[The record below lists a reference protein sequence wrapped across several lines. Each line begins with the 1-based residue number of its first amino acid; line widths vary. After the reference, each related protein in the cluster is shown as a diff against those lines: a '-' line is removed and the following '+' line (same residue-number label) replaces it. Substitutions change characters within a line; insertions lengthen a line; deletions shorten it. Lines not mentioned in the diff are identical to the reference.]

1 MRKALSVK
9 QFNEYIKSNIKHDPI
24 FQKLYIS
31 GEIANLRINNNHLY
45 FSLKEDYD
53 IIDCVIYYYEDKDI
67 DFQIET
73 GKDVIVKGNLFLN
86 NYSSRIIISCSEI
99 IDIGLSLEYQN
110 FLKMKEDFRKKG
122 YFDQSRKKSIPKF
135 PSKVGL
141 ITSKD
146 GAAIVDF
153 LAMINSKANDIHIYF
168 YPVKVQGLDSAKL
181 IVEAIKKLDSL
192 NLDVIVI
199 TRGGGSNEDLSSF
212 NDREIIE
219 SVYSAKSPIISAIGH
234 NIDRTLLDL
243 VSDLSLQTPTEA
255 GSYLAQNYDNY
266 KKDLK
271 ILVDKIRE
279 KILSDLHRKQLELR
293 VIENKLFSHNPKKVL
308 EEKKKN
314 LDFTKSNIS
323 AQVLKTYKQYKDRLD
338 ILLVKLEAR
347 KSIIEINKRKIV
359 ILNSK
364 GKEIYSRYSLKEDDQ
379 ITIKFSDGQI
389 TARICDE

>member
-1 MRKALSVK
+1 M
-9 QFNEYIKSNIKHDPI
+9 
-24 FQKLYIS
+24 
-31 GEIANLRINNNHLY
+31 
-45 FSLKEDYD
+45 
-53 IIDCVIYYYEDKDI
+53 
-67 DFQIET
+67 
-73 GKDVIVKGNLFLN
+73 
-86 NYSSRIIISCSEI
+86 
-99 IDIGLSLEYQN
+99 
-110 FLKMKEDFRKKG
+110 
-122 YFDQSRKKSIPKF
+122 
-135 PSKVGL
+135 
-141 ITSKD
+141 
-146 GAAIVDF
+146 
-153 LAMINSKANDIHIYF
+153 
-168 YPVKVQGLDSAKL
+168 
-181 IVEAIKKLDSL
+181 
-192 NLDVIVI
+192 
-199 TRGGGSNEDLSSF
+199 
-212 NDREIIE
+212 
-219 SVYSAKSPIISAIGH
+219 
-234 NIDRTLLDL
+234 